1 VISDLV
7 SGGKRKWEDYGV
19 ENQSHVKLPICDGL
33 NVEMEEEAKQKRF
46 SGMNEQKEDE
56 RDSE

>member
-1 VISDLV
+1 
-7 SGGKRKWEDYGV
+7 
-19 ENQSHVKLPICDGL
+19 VKLPICDGL
-33 NVEMEEEAKQKRF
+33 NVEIEEEAKQKRL

>member
-1 VISDLV
+1 
-7 SGGKRKWEDYGV
+7 
-19 ENQSHVKLPICDGL
+19 
-33 NVEMEEEAKQKRF
+33 MEEEAKQKRL